1 MLDMRAYA
9 ATSEELRRLLNDIAV
24 RHPDCDQITFLC
36 IGSDC
41 STGDAYGPLV
51 GSELAA
57 RGFPHIIGTL
67 DTPCDARSVAAA
79 AAAAR
84 EREAA
89 GAITIAIDACLGKPE
104 AVGSMLAASGPLE
117 PGEALNRGLPPL
129 GHYHIKG
136 IVNRFGPKAYW
147 MLQTTSLRLVM
158 KMAAETAS
166 AIGQAWPASA
176 GSDRE

>member
-1 MLDMRAYA
+1 MLDVRAYA
-9 ATSEELRRLLNDIAV
+9 ATGEDLRRLLSDIAA
-24 RHPDCDQITFLC
+24 RHPDCGQITFVC

-57 RGFPHIIGTL
+57 KGFPHVIGTL
-67 DTPCDARSVAAA
+67 EEPCDARSFPSV

-84 EREAA
+84 EREVA

-104 AVGSMLAASGPLE
+104 AVGSMLMASGPLE
-117 PGEALNRGLPPL
+117 PGEALSRGLPSL

-158 KMAAETAS
+158 EMAAVTAS
-166 AIGQAWPASA
+166 AIAQAWMDSTD
-176 GSDRE
+176 SD